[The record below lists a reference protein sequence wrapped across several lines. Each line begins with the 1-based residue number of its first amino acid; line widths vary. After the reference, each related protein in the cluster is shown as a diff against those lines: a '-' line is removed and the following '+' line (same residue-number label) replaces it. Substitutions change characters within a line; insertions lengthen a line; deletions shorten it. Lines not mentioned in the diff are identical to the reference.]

1 MREEK
6 TLNGYSDAGKSGGIV
21 SKLQH
26 KYALSRQ
33 GAVEMVKA
41 CVSVTIT
48 NIVLMMTAGVLYTL
62 IKDLLDNN
70 LNKDRIAFYV
80 AASLAVI
87 VLVFITNFI
96 QYNATFLTTYR
107 ESGIRRTAIAEKL
120 RKLPLSYFGK
130 KNIADLTT
138 NIMGDCA
145 MIETASSH
153 WIPELIGAVASV
165 ILVGISLFFFFD
177 WRMVLAS
184 FWVIPVA
191 FLIVITCSGAEKRAV
206 RKNQAVKLALADG
219 IQECLESIRDL
230 RANNA
235 ENRYMEEL
243 DGKIKKVEK
252 FALFTELKMAV
263 YVNSAAIILKLGI
276 GTTAVVGGTLFA
288 KGDISILT
296 FFMFLML
303 VSRLYAPMEIT
314 LQNFAAIIATGIQCE
329 RLDEVLSHEIQTGSE
344 TVNNKGYDI
353 VFDHVGFKYADDTDV
368 LKDVSFTAKQGE
380 VTALIGPSGGG
391 KTTISRLAARFW
403 DVNSGKITLGGA
415 DISKVDPESLLS
427 NYSIVFQDVTLFNNS
442 VMENI
447 RIGRSGASDKE
458 VMEAA
463 RLANC
468 DEFVDLLPDK
478 YNTNIGEN
486 GSELSGGERQ
496 RISIARAFLKNA
508 PVILLDEAT
517 ASLDAENETA
527 IQEALSRLIKNKTVL
542 IIAHRMRTIANADHI
557 VVLKDGVVA
566 EQGSPEYL
574 SEFDSIYSR
583 MTKQQLISQN
593 WKM

>member
-1 MREEK
+1 MIE
-6 TLNGYSDAGKSGGIV
+6 
-21 SKLQH
+21 KLQH

-33 GAVEMVKA
+33 GAVDMVKA
-41 CVSVTIT
+41 CACVMVT
-48 NIVLMMTAGVLYTL
+48 NIILMMSAGVLYTL
-62 IKDLLDNN
+62 IKDLLNNN
-70 LNKDRIAFYV
+70 LGKDRIPFYAISSV
-80 AASLAVI
+80 AIL

-107 ESGIRRTAIAEKL
+107 ESGVRRTAIAEKL

-130 KNIADLTT
+130 KNVADLTT

-165 ILVGISLFFFFD
+165 CLVGISMFFFFD
-177 WRMVLAS
+177 YRMVLAS

-191 FLIVITCSGAEKRAV
+191 FIIVITCSGAEKKVA
-206 RKNQAVKLALADG
+206 RKNHAIKLDMADS

-235 ENRYMEEL
+235 ENRYMAEL

-252 FALFTELKMAV
+252 FALLTELKMAV
-263 YVNSAAIILKLGI
+263 YVNSAAIVLKLGI
-276 GTTAVVGGTLFA
+276 GTTAVVGGILFA
-288 KGDISILT
+288 KGEIDLLT

-303 VSRLYAPMEIT
+303 VARLYSPMEIS
-314 LQNFAAIIATGIQCE
+314 LQNFAAIIAAGVQCE
-329 RLDEVLSHEIQTGSE
+329 RLDEVLSHEIQTGAE
-344 TVNNKGYDI
+344 EIKNNGYDI
-353 VFDHVGFKYADDTDV
+353 VFDHVGFKYSDDTDV
-368 LKDVSFTAKQGE
+368 LKDVSFTAKQGQ

-403 DVNSGKITLGGA
+403 DVNGGKITLGGE
-415 DISKVDPESLLS
+415 DISKVDPETLLS
-427 NYSIVFQDVTLFNNS
+427 KYSIVFQDVTLFNNS

-447 RIGRSGASDKE
+447 RIGKNGATDEE

-463 RLANC
+463 KLANC
-468 DEFVDLLPDK
+468 DEFVNLLPDK

-496 RISIARAFLKNA
+496 RISIARAFLKDA

-527 IQEALSRLIKNKTVL
+527 IQEALSRLIKNKTVM

-566 EQGSPEYL
+566 EQGSPTELAAY
-574 SEFDSIYSR
+574 DSIYSR
-583 MTKQQLISQN
+583 MTKQQMISQN
-593 WKM
+593 WRM

>member
-1 MREEK
+1 MIE
-6 TLNGYSDAGKSGGIV
+6 
-21 SKLQH
+21 KLQH
-26 KYALSRQ
+26 KYALSEQ
-33 GAVEMVKA
+33 GAKDMIKA
-41 CVSVTIT
+41 CICVAIADM
-48 NIVLMMTAGVLYTL
+48 VLMMPAGILYVL
-62 IKDLLDNN
+62 IRDLLNN
-70 LNKDRIAFYV
+70 GLTKDRIPFYV
-80 AASLAVI
+80 IASLVI
-87 VLVFITNFI
+87 IILVAITNYI
-96 QYNATFLTTYR
+96 QYNATFLSTYR
-107 ESGIRRTAIAEKL
+107 ESGVRRTTIAEKL

-153 WIPELIGAVASV
+153 WIPELIGAIASV
-165 ILVGISLFFFFD
+165 ILVGISMFLFFD

-206 RKNQAVKLALADG
+206 RKNQAIKLDMSDG

-235 ENRYMEEL
+235 EGRYLEEL
-243 DGKIKKVEK
+243 NGKIKNVEK
-252 FALFTELKMAV
+252 YALFTELKMAV
-263 YVNSAAIILKLGI
+263 YVNSAAIVLKLGI
-276 GTTAVVGGTLFA
+276 GTTAIMGGILFA
-288 KGDISILT
+288 KGDIDLLT
-296 FFMFLML
+296 FFMFLMI
-303 VSRLYAPMEIT
+303 VSRLYAPMEIS

-329 RLDEVLSHEIQTGSE
+329 RLDEVLSHEIQTGSDTLNPE
-344 TVNNKGYDI
+344 GYDI
-353 VFDHVGFKYADDTDV
+353 VFDHVGFKYSDDTDV
-368 LKDVSFTAKQGE
+368 LTDVSFTAKQGE

-403 DVNSGKITLGGA
+403 DVNSGKITLGGV
-415 DISKVDPESLLS
+415 DISKIDPETLLS

-447 RIGRSGASDKE
+447 RIGKNGATDEE
-458 VMEAA
+458 VMAAA

-468 DEFVDLLPDK
+468 DEFVNLLPDK

-496 RISIARAFLKNA
+496 RISIARAFLKDA

-517 ASLDAENETA
+517 ASLDVENETA
-527 IQEALSRLIKNKTVL
+527 IQEALSRLIKNKTVM
-542 IIAHRMRTIANADHI
+542 IIAHRMRTIAKADHI

-566 EQGSPEYL
+566 EEGSPAEL
-574 SEFDSIYSR
+574 SSTDSIYSR
-583 MTKQQLISQN
+583 MTRQQLVSQN
-593 WKM
+593 WTM

>member
-1 MREEK
+1 MIER
-6 TLNGYSDAGKSGGIV
+6 
-21 SKLQH
+21 LQH

-33 GAVEMVKA
+33 GAVDMIKA
-41 CVSVTIT
+41 CACVTLT
-48 NIVLMMTAGVLYTL
+48 NIVLMLPAGILYNL
-62 IKDLLDNN
+62 IKDMLEGTLTG
-70 LNKDRIAFYV
+70 KRIPFY
-80 AASLAVI
+80 AIGSVI
-87 VLVFITNFI
+87 ILILIALTNYI

-107 ESGIRRTAIAEKL
+107 ESGVRRTTIAEKL

-145 MIETASSH
+145 QIETASSH
-153 WIPELIGAVASV
+153 WIPEMIGAIVSV
-165 ILVGISLFFFFD
+165 FLVGISLFFAFD

-191 FLIVITCSGAEKRAV
+191 FIIIITCSGAEKRAI
-206 RKNQAVKLALADG
+206 RKNAGVKLVMSDG

-235 ENRYMEEL
+235 EESYMDEL
-243 DGKIKKVEK
+243 EGKIRNVEK
-252 FALFTELKMAV
+252 QALFTELKMAV
-263 YVNSAAIILKLGI
+263 YVNSAAIILKIGI
-276 GTTAVVGGTLFA
+276 GTTAVVGGALFA
-288 KGDISILT
+288 RGEISMLT

-303 VSRLYAPMEIT
+303 VSRLYDPMQIT
-314 LQNFAAIIATGIQCE
+314 LQNFAAIIACGIQCE
-329 RLDEVLSHEIQTGSE
+329 RLDEVLSTETQTGSE
-344 TVNNKGYDI
+344 RLENKGYDI
-353 VFDHVGFKYADDTDV
+353 VFDHVGFKYSDDTDV
-368 LKDVSFTAKQGE
+368 LKDVSFTARQGQ

-403 DVNSGKITLGGA
+403 DVGTGKITLGGE
-415 DISKVDPESLLS
+415 DISEIDPETLLK

-447 RIGRSGASDKE
+447 RIGKSGASDEE

-468 DEFVDLLPDK
+468 EEFVNMLPDK
-478 YNTNIGEN
+478 YDTYIGEN

-496 RISIARAFLKNA
+496 RISIARAFLKDA
-508 PVILLDEAT
+508 PIILLDEAT

-527 IQEALSRLIKNKTVL
+527 IQEALSRLIKNKTVM

-557 VVLKDGVVA
+557 VVLKEGVVA

-574 SEFDSIYSR
+574 SSFDSIYGR
-583 MTKQQLISQN
+583 MTKQQMKSLN

>member
-1 MREEK
+1 MIER
-6 TLNGYSDAGKSGGIV
+6 
-21 SKLQH
+21 LQH

-33 GAVEMVKA
+33 GAVDMIKA
-41 CVSVTIT
+41 CASVAIT
-48 NIVLMMTAGVLYTL
+48 NIVLMLPAGILYNL
-62 IKDLLDNN
+62 IKDMLGGTLTGE
-70 LNKDRIAFYV
+70 RIPFYV
-80 AASLAVI
+80 IGSVI
-87 VLVFITNFI
+87 ILILIALTNYI

-107 ESGIRRTAIAEKL
+107 ESGVRRCAIAEKL

-130 KNIADLTT
+130 KNVADLTT

-145 MIETASSH
+145 QIETASSH
-153 WIPELIGAVASV
+153 WIPEMIGAIVSV
-165 ILVGISLFFFFD
+165 FLVGISLFFAFD

-191 FLIVITCSGAEKRAV
+191 FIIIITCSGAEKRAV
-206 RKNQAVKLALADG
+206 RKNAEVKLTMSDG

-235 ENRYMEEL
+235 EESYMDELEE
-243 DGKIKKVEK
+243 KIRNVEK
-252 FALFTELKMAV
+252 QALFTELKMAV
-263 YVNSAAIILKLGI
+263 YVNSAAIILKIGI
-276 GTTAVVGGTLFA
+276 GTTAVVGGALFA
-288 KGDISILT
+288 RGEISMLT

-303 VSRLYAPMEIT
+303 VSRLYDPMQIT
-314 LQNFAAIIATGIQCE
+314 LQNFAAIIACGIQCE
-329 RLDEVLSHEIQTGSE
+329 RLDEVLSTQTQTGSE
-344 TVNNKGYDI
+344 CLENKGYDI
-353 VFDHVGFKYADDTDV
+353 VFDHVGFKYSDDTDV
-368 LKDVSFTAKQGE
+368 LKDVNFTARQGQ

-403 DVNSGKITLGGA
+403 DVNSGRITLGEE
-415 DISKVDPESLLS
+415 DISKIDPETLLKK
-427 NYSIVFQDVTLFNNS
+427 YSIVFQDVTLFNTT

-447 RIGRSGASDKE
+447 RIGKSGASDEE
-458 VMEAA
+458 VLEAA

-468 DEFVDLLPDK
+468 EEFVNMLPDK
-478 YNTNIGEN
+478 YDTYIGEN

-496 RISIARAFLKNA
+496 RISIARAFLKDA
-508 PVILLDEAT
+508 PIILLDEAT

-527 IQEALSRLIKNKTVL
+527 IQEALSRLIKDKTVM

-574 SEFDSIYSR
+574 NSFDSIYSR
-583 MTKQQLISQN
+583 MTKQQMISMN

>member
-1 MREEK
+1 MI
-6 TLNGYSDAGKSGGIV
+6 N
-21 SKLQH
+21 KLQH

-33 GAVEMVKA
+33 GAVDMVKA
-41 CVSVTIT
+41 SVSVSIT
-48 NIVLMMTAGVLYTL
+48 NIVFMMSAGILYTL
-62 IKDLLDNN
+62 IKDLLSNN
-70 LNKDRIAFYV
+70 LNKDRISFY
-80 AASLAVI
+80 AIGS
-87 VLVFITNFI
+87 VLILVLIAITNFI

-107 ESGIRRTAIAEKL
+107 ESGVRRTAIAEKL

-130 KNIADLTT
+130 KNMADLTT

-153 WIPELIGAVASV
+153 WIPELIGAVVSV
-165 ILVGISLFFFFD
+165 SLVGVSMFFYFD

-191 FLIVITCSGAEKRAV
+191 FTIVITCSGAEKRAT
-206 RKNQAVKLALADG
+206 RKNQAVKLEMADG

-235 ENRYMEEL
+235 QNRYMEEL

-263 YVNSAAIILKLGI
+263 YVNLASIILKLGM
-276 GTTAVVGGTLFA
+276 GTTAIAGGALFA
-288 KGDISILT
+288 TGEIDLLT

-303 VSRLYAPMEIT
+303 VSRLYDPMQIT

-344 TVNNKGYDI
+344 QLQNKGYDI
-353 VFDHVGFKYADDTDV
+353 VFDHVGFKYADDTNV
-368 LKDVSFTAKQGE
+368 LSDVSFIAKQGE

-403 DVNSGKITLGGA
+403 DVSSGKITLGGE
-415 DISKVDPESLLS
+415 DISKIDPETLLS

-447 RIGRSGASDKE
+447 RIGKSGATDEE

-468 DEFVDLLPDK
+468 EEFVNLLPEK

-486 GSELSGGERQ
+486 GSALSGGERQ

-517 ASLDAENETA
+517 ASLDAENESA
-527 IQEALSRLIKNKTVL
+527 IQGALSRLIKNKTVL
-542 IIAHRMRTIANADHI
+542 IIAHRMRTVANANHI

-566 EQGSPEYL
+566 EQGSPKDL
-574 SEFDSIYSR
+574 SGYDSIYRR
-583 MTKQQLISQN
+583 MTNQQLIAQN
-593 WKM
+593 WSM

>member
-1 MREEK
+1 MIE
-6 TLNGYSDAGKSGGIV
+6 
-21 SKLQH
+21 KLQH
-26 KYALSRQ
+26 KYALSEQ
-33 GAVEMVKA
+33 GAKDMIRA
-41 CVSVTIT
+41 CICVTIT
-48 NIVLMMTAGVLYTL
+48 DMVLMMPAGVLYIL
-62 IKDLLDNN
+62 IRDLLNN
-70 LNKDRIAFYV
+70 GLTKDRIPFYV
-80 AASLAVI
+80 ISSIAILA
-87 VLVFITNFI
+87 LVAITNFI

-107 ESGIRRTAIAEKL
+107 ESGVRRTTLAEKL

-153 WIPELIGAVASV
+153 WIPELIGAVISV
-165 ILVGISLFFFFD
+165 ILVGISMFFFFD

-191 FLIVITCSGAEKRAV
+191 FLIVSTCSGAEKRAV
-206 RKNQAVKLALADG
+206 RKNQTIKLEMTDG

-235 ENRYMEEL
+235 EGRYMEEL
-243 DGKIKKVEK
+243 DGKIKNVEK

-263 YVNSAAIILKLGI
+263 YVNSAAIVLKLGI
-276 GTTAVVGGTLFA
+276 GTTAVMGGILFA
-288 KGDISILT
+288 KGDIDLLT
-296 FFMFLML
+296 FFMFLMI
-303 VSRLYAPMEIT
+303 VSRLYAPMEIS

-329 RLDEVLSHEIQTGSE
+329 RLDEVLSHEIQTGSDTLNPE
-344 TVNNKGYDI
+344 GYDI
-353 VFDHVGFKYADDTDV
+353 VFDHVGFKYSDDTDV
-368 LKDVSFTAKQGE
+368 LTDVSFTAKQGE

-403 DVNSGKITLGGA
+403 DVNSGKITLGGV
-415 DISKVDPESLLS
+415 DVSKIDPETLLS

-447 RIGRSGASDKE
+447 RIGKSGATDEE
-458 VMEAA
+458 VIAA
-463 RLANC
+463 AKLANC
-468 DEFVDLLPDK
+468 DEFVNLLPDK

-496 RISIARAFLKNA
+496 RISIARAFLKDA

-517 ASLDAENETA
+517 ASLDVENETA
-527 IQEALSRLIKNKTVL
+527 IQEALSRLIKNKTVM

-566 EQGSPEYL
+566 EEGSP
-574 SEFDSIYSR
+574 SELTQYDSIYSR
-583 MTKQQLISQN
+583 MTRQQLVSQN
-593 WKM
+593 WTM

>member
-1 MREEK
+1 MLDVIEK
-6 TLNGYSDAGKSGGIV
+6 M
-21 SKLQH
+21 QH

-33 GAVEMVKA
+33 GAVDMVKA

-48 NIVLMMTAGVLYTL
+48 NIVLMMSAGVLYTL
-62 IKDLLDNN
+62 IKDLLENN
-70 LNKDRIAFYV
+70 LNKDRIPFYAIASV
-80 AASLAVI
+80 AILI
-87 VLVFITNFI
+87 LVFLTNFI

-107 ESGIRRTAIAEKL
+107 ESGVRRTTIAERL

-153 WIPELIGAVASV
+153 WIPELIGAVISV
-165 ILVGISLFFFFD
+165 SLVGVSMFIFFD

-191 FLIVITCSGAEKRAV
+191 FIIVITCSNAEKRAV
-206 RKNQAVKLALADG
+206 RKNQAVKLEMADG
-219 IQECLESIRDL
+219 IQECLESVRDL

-235 ENRYMEEL
+235 QNRYMEEL
-243 DGKIKKVEK
+243 EGKIRKVEK

-276 GTTAVVGGTLFA
+276 GTTAVVGGILFA
-288 KGDISILT
+288 KGEIDLLT

-303 VSRLYAPMEIT
+303 VSRLYAPMEIS

-329 RLDEVLSHEIQTGSE
+329 RLDEVLSHEIQTGFEMME
-344 TVNNKGYDI
+344 TQGYDI

-368 LKDVSFTAKQGE
+368 LKDVSFTAKQGQ

-403 DVNSGKITLGGA
+403 DVNSGKITLGGE
-415 DISKVDPESLLS
+415 DISKIDPETLLT
-427 NYSIVFQDVTLFNNS
+427 NYSIVFQDVTLFNNT

-447 RIGRSGASDKE
+447 RIGKSGATDEE

-468 DEFVDLLPDK
+468 DEFVELLPDK

-496 RISIARAFLKNA
+496 RISIARAFLKDA

-517 ASLDAENETA
+517 ASLDAENETV

-542 IIAHRMRTIANADHI
+542 IIAHRMRTIAKADHI

-566 EQGSPEYL
+566 EKGSPEFL
-574 SEFDSIYSR
+574 SGFDSIYSR

>member
-1 MREEK
+1 MTEK
-6 TLNGYSDAGKSGGIV
+6 LM
-21 SKLQH
+21 H

-33 GAVEMVKA
+33 GAKDMIRA
-41 CVSVTIT
+41 CICVTIT
-48 NIVLMMTAGVLYTL
+48 NMALMMPAGILYCL
-62 IKDLLDNN
+62 IKDLLEGS
-70 LNKDRIAFYV
+70 LTSERIPFYV
-80 AASLAVI
+80 IGSAIVI
-87 VLVFITNFI
+87 VLIAVTNFI
-96 QYNATFLTTYR
+96 QYNATFLTTYK
-107 ESGIRRTAIAEKL
+107 ESGIRRTTLAEKL

-153 WIPELIGAVASV
+153 WIPELIGAVISV
-165 ILVGISLFFFFD
+165 TLVGISLFFAFD

-191 FLIVITCSGAEKRAV
+191 FIIIITCSGAEKNAV
-206 RKNQAVKLALADG
+206 RKNSEVKMAMTDG
-219 IQECLESIRDL
+219 IQECLESVRDL

-235 ENRYMEEL
+235 EDSYMKEL
-243 DGKIKKVEK
+243 DGKIKDVEK
-252 FALFTELKMAV
+252 MALFTELKMAV
-263 YVNSAAIILKLGI
+263 YVNSAAIILKIGI
-276 GTTAVVGGTLFA
+276 GTTAVVGGILFA
-288 KGDISILT
+288 RGEITILT

-303 VSRLYAPMEIT
+303 VSRLYDPMQIT

-329 RLDEVLSHEIQTGSE
+329 RLDDVLSAKTQTG
-344 TVNNKGYDI
+344 TDKMNNEGFDI
-353 VFDHVGFKYADDTDV
+353 VFDHVGFKYSDDTDV

-403 DVNSGKITLGGA
+403 DIDKGKITLGGE
-415 DISKVDPESLLS
+415 DISKIDPETLLS

-442 VMENI
+442 VKENI
-447 RIGRSGASDKE
+447 RIGKNGATDEE

-468 DEFVDLLPDK
+468 EEFVNLLPDK
-478 YNTNIGEN
+478 YDTNIGEN

-496 RISIARAFLKNA
+496 RISIARAFLKDA
-508 PVILLDEAT
+508 PIILLDEAT

-527 IQEALSRLIKNKTVL
+527 IQEALSRLIKNKTVV

-566 EQGSPEYL
+566 EQGSPKEL
-574 SEFDSIYSR
+574 SEYDSIYSR